1 MSAYLDKQRNY
12 GDRAGGPNISDP
24 RLVRK
29 VDQLHPEPTTPEE
42 IESVEMLIAHYSQGD
57 PRALAELRAMILPD
71 TYTGTYALDMKEA
84 A

>member
-1 MSAYLDKQRNY
+1 MTAFLDKQRSY
-12 GDRAGGPNISDP
+12 GERNGGVSDP

-42 IESVEMLIAHYSQGD
+42 IASVEMLITHYSQGD
-57 PRALAELRAMILPD
+57 PRHEAELRAMILPD
-71 TYTGTYALDMKEA
+71 TYAGKYTVGATEEA